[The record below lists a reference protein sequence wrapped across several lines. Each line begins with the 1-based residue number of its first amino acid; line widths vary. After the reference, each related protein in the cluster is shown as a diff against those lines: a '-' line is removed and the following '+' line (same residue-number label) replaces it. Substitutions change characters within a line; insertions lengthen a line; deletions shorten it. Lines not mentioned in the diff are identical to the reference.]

1 MAKRFWGWLDRW
13 WFVLLTAG
21 CIGTFALT
29 FLFFGEESYLTVQD
43 NLDLFVAHF
52 QVMSHSDTWFAQGAQ
67 VPMLGGISRD
77 CLSGEWNLYN
87 ILFAFLPVF
96 PAYMTGYFL
105 KIGIGMG
112 SFVLLA
118 KDIYKEDFAKYRGI
132 AWAAGLCYGILPLFP
147 AYGIAFASVPLAV
160 LILRKIYFG
169 EGKLWYAAL
178 FVYPFLSY
186 FSYFGFFILA
196 YLVCAVV
203 ILSVRDKKFCG
214 RLFGALFVLA
224 AGYVCFEYRLFGQ
237 MLFSDVPTIRET
249 MVESDLGFSEIL
261 KEVWGAFVQP
271 VFHAAS
277 DHAYFVLP
285 VCAATLIWQAAL
297 AIKRRKG
304 MPQSSVA
311 QHDTAQHSAAQ
322 HNAVQHNAVQRNAR
336 DTAEAGSFGKSA
348 LLWTILFIIF
358 NCIIYG
364 IYFWGGFRRLFETI
378 VPPLKGFQF
387 NRTVFFNPFL
397 WYAAFFLALKFLY
410 DRGRVF
416 WRRAAN
422 LLACIGVAVIVMTPA
437 VYNEFYYT
445 AYHQLYRA
453 VKHTDVN
460 MLNFREYFSADL
472 MEQIKADIGYDGE
485 YSAGYGLNP
494 AVLEYSGISTLDGYL
509 GFYPQSYKEEF
520 TKLILPSYERVPEW
534 QTYYG
539 EWGARAYLYA
549 GSGESIYNPYR
560 NQSLEDRHLYLDSE
574 QFVKMGGK
582 YLFSRYE
589 LDNAEELG
597 FSLRGI
603 YSDDDSPYT
612 VYLYEI

>member
-178 FVYPFLSY
+178 FGYPFLSY

-203 ILSVRDKKFCG
+203 ILSVRDKKICG

-249 MVESDLGFSEIL
+249 MVESNLGFSEIL
-261 KEVWGAFVQP
+261 KEIWGAFVQP

-285 VCAATLIWQAAL
+285 VCAAMLIWQAIL
-297 AIKRRKG
+297 AVKRRKA
-304 MPQSSVA
+304 MM
-311 QHDTAQHSAAQ
+311 Q
-322 HNAVQHNAVQRNAR
+322 HNTPIGAQNA
-336 DTAEAGSFGKSA
+336 AEAGSFGKSA

-453 VKHTDVN
+453 VKHTNVN
-460 MLNFREYFSADL
+460 MLNFREYFSTDL

-560 NQSLEDRHLYLDSE
+560 NQLLEDRHLYLDSE

-597 FSLRGI
+597 FFLRGI

>member
-52 QVMSHSDTWFAQGAQ
+52 QVMSHSDTWFAQRAQ

-203 ILSVRDKKFCG
+203 ILSVRDKKICG

-249 MVESDLGFSEIL
+249 MVESNLGFSEIL
-261 KEVWGAFVQP
+261 KEISGAFVQP

-285 VCAATLIWQAAL
+285 VCAAMLIWQAIL
-297 AIKRRKG
+297 AVKRRKA
-304 MPQSSVA
+304 MM
-311 QHDTAQHSAAQ
+311 Q
-322 HNAVQHNAVQRNAR
+322 HNTPIGAQNA
-336 DTAEAGSFGKSA
+336 AEAGSFGKSA
-348 LLWTILFIIF
+348 LWWTILFIIF

-520 TKLILPSYERVPEW
+520 TKLIMPSYERVPEW
-534 QTYYG
+534 QIYYG

-560 NQSLEDRHLYLDSE
+560 NQPLEDRHLYLDSE

-597 FSLRGI
+597 FFLRGI

>member
-52 QVMSHSDTWFAQGAQ
+52 QMMSHSDTWFAQGAQ

-203 ILSVRDKKFCG
+203 ILSVRDKKICG

-224 AGYVCFEYRLFGQ
+224 AGDVCFEYRLFGQ

-249 MVESDLGFSEIL
+249 MVESNLGFSEIL
-261 KEVWGAFVQP
+261 KEIWGAFVQP

-285 VCAATLIWQAAL
+285 VCAAMLIWQAIL
-297 AIKRRKG
+297 AVKRRKA
-304 MPQSSVA
+304 MM
-311 QHDTAQHSAAQ
+311 Q
-322 HNAVQHNAVQRNAR
+322 HNTPIGAQNA
-336 DTAEAGSFGKSA
+336 AEAGSFGKSA
-348 LLWTILFIIF
+348 LWWTILFIIF

-520 TKLILPSYERVPEW
+520 TKLILPSYKRVPEW

-560 NQSLEDRHLYLDSE
+560 NQPLEDRHLYLDSE

-597 FSLRGI
+597 FFLRGI

>member
-105 KIGIGMG
+105 KIGIGIG

-160 LILRKIYFG
+160 LILRKIYFE

-178 FVYPFLSY
+178 FGYPFLSY

-249 MVESDLGFSEIL
+249 MVESNLGFSEIL
-261 KEVWGAFVQP
+261 KEIWGAFVQP

-285 VCAATLIWQAAL
+285 VCTVVLVWQAIL
-297 AIKRRKG
+297 AVKRRKG
-304 MPQSSVA
+304 MM
-311 QHDTAQHSAAQ
+311 Q
-322 HNAVQHNAVQRNAR
+322 HNTPIGAQNA
-336 DTAEAGSFGKSA
+336 AEAGSFGKSA

-597 FSLRGI
+597 FFLRGI

>member
-1 MAKRFWGWLDRW
+1 MAKKFFEWLDRW

-21 CIGTFALT
+21 CIGTFAAV
-29 FLFFGEESYLTVQD
+29 FLIFGEDSYLTVQD

-52 QVMSHSDTWFAQGAQ
+52 QVMSHSDTWFAHGAS

-87 ILFAFLPVF
+87 LLFAFLPVF

-105 KIGIGMG
+105 KIAIGMG

-118 KDIYKEDFAKYRGI
+118 KDIYKEKFLQYRGI

-147 AYGIAFASVPLAV
+147 AYGIAFASIPLAV

-169 EGKLWYAAL
+169 EGRLWYAAL
-178 FVYPFLSY
+178 FAYPFLSY

-196 YLVCAVV
+196 YLVCAAV

-214 RLFGALFVLA
+214 RLFGALFILA

-249 MVESDLGFSEIL
+249 MVESDLGFAEIL
-261 KEVWGAFVQP
+261 KEIWGAFVSP
-271 VFHAAS
+271 VFHAVS

-285 VCAATLIWQAAL
+285 VCIAVLVWQAVL
-297 AIKRRKG
+297 AGKKG
-304 MPQSSVA
+304 GGF
-311 QHDTAQHSAAQ
+311 
-322 HNAVQHNAVQRNAR
+322 R
-336 DTAEAGSFGKSA
+336 KSA
-348 LLWTILFIIF
+348 LLQVILFIAF
-358 NCIIYG
+358 NCLIYG
-364 IYFWGGFRRLFETI
+364 IYFWGGFRRLFETL

-410 DRGRVF
+410 DRGRLF
-416 WRRAAN
+416 WKRTAN
-422 LLACIGVAVIVMTPA
+422 LLACIGAAVIVMTPA
-437 VYNEFYYT
+437 VYNEFYNT
-445 AYHQLYRA
+445 VYHQLYRA
-453 VKHTDVN
+453 VKHTEVN
-460 MLNFREYFSADL
+460 LLNFREYFSEDL
-472 MEQIKADIGYDGE
+472 MEQIKAEIDYNGE

-494 AVLEYSGISTLDGYL
+494 AVLQYSGIATLDGYL

-560 NQSLEDRHLYLDSE
+560 NQPLKDRHLYLDSE

-589 LDNAEELG
+589 LENAKELG
-597 FSLRGI
+597 FFLRGV
-603 YSDDDSPYT
+603 YSEENSPYT
-612 VYLYEI
+612 IYLYEI

>member
-52 QVMSHSDTWFAQGAQ
+52 QVMSHSDTWFAQRAQ

-203 ILSVRDKKFCG
+203 ILSVRDKKICG

-249 MVESDLGFSEIL
+249 MVESNLGFSEIL
-261 KEVWGAFVQP
+261 KEIWGAFVQP

-285 VCAATLIWQAAL
+285 VCAAMLIWQAIL
-297 AIKRRKG
+297 AVKRRKA
-304 MPQSSVA
+304 MM
-311 QHDTAQHSAAQ
+311 Q
-322 HNAVQHNAVQRNAR
+322 HNTPIGAQNA
-336 DTAEAGSFGKSA
+336 AEAGSFGKSA
-348 LLWTILFIIF
+348 LWWTILFIIF

-560 NQSLEDRHLYLDSE
+560 NQPLEDRHLYLDSE

-597 FSLRGI
+597 FFLRGI

>member
-1 MAKRFWGWLDRW
+1 MAKKFFEWLDRW

-21 CIGTFALT
+21 CIGTFAAV
-29 FLFFGEESYLTVQD
+29 FLIFGEDSYLTVQD

-52 QVMSHSDTWFAQGAQ
+52 QVMSHSDTWFAHGAS

-87 ILFAFLPVF
+87 LLFTFLPVF

-105 KIGIGMG
+105 KIAIGMG

-118 KDIYKEDFAKYRGI
+118 KDIYKEKFLQYRGI

-147 AYGIAFASVPLAV
+147 AYGIAFASIPLAV

-169 EGKLWYAAL
+169 EGRLWYAAL
-178 FVYPFLSY
+178 FAYPFLSY

-214 RLFGALFVLA
+214 RLFGALFILA

-249 MVESDLGFSEIL
+249 MVESDLGFAEIL
-261 KEVWGAFVQP
+261 KEIWGAFVSP
-271 VFHAAS
+271 VFHAVS

-285 VCAATLIWQAAL
+285 VCIAVLVWQAVL
-297 AIKRRKG
+297 AGKKG
-304 MPQSSVA
+304 GGF
-311 QHDTAQHSAAQ
+311 
-322 HNAVQHNAVQRNAR
+322 R
-336 DTAEAGSFGKSA
+336 KSA
-348 LLWTILFIIF
+348 LLQVILFIVF
-358 NCIIYG
+358 NCLIYG
-364 IYFWGGFRRLFETI
+364 IYFWGGFRRLFETL

-410 DRGRVF
+410 DRGRLF
-416 WRRAAN
+416 WKRTAN
-422 LLACIGVAVIVMTPA
+422 LLACIGAAVIVMTPA
-437 VYNEFYYT
+437 VYNEFYNT
-445 AYHQLYRA
+445 VYHQLYRA
-453 VKHTDVN
+453 VKHTEVN
-460 MLNFREYFSADL
+460 LLNFREYFSEDL
-472 MEQIKADIGYDGE
+472 MEQIKAEIDYNGE

-494 AVLEYSGISTLDGYL
+494 AVLQYSGIATLDGYL

-560 NQSLEDRHLYLDSE
+560 NQPLKDRHLYLDSE

-589 LDNAEELG
+589 LENAKELG
-597 FSLRGI
+597 FFLRGV
-603 YSDDDSPYT
+603 YSEENSPYT
-612 VYLYEI
+612 IYLYEI

>member
-1 MAKRFWGWLDRW
+1 MAKRFFGWLDRW

-21 CIGTFALT
+21 CIGTFAAV
-29 FLFFGEESYLTVQD
+29 FLIFGEESYLTVQD

-52 QVMSHSDTWFAQGAQ
+52 QVMSHSDTWFAHGAT

-105 KIGIGMG
+105 KIVIGMG

-118 KDIYKEDFAKYRGI
+118 KDIYKEKFAQYRGI

-147 AYGIAFASVPLAV
+147 AYGIAFASIPLAV

-196 YLVCAVV
+196 YLVCAVI

-214 RLFGALFVLA
+214 RLLAALFVLA

-249 MVESDLGFSEIL
+249 MVESDLGFGQIVKEI
-261 KEVWGAFVQP
+261 WGAFVQP

-285 VCAATLIWQAAL
+285 LCAAVLVWQAVL
-297 AIKRRKG
+297 AVRKQKG
-304 MPQSSVA
+304 AAADGDRKEA
-311 QHDTAQHSAAQ
+311 QKFH
-322 HNAVQHNAVQRNAR
+322 
-336 DTAEAGSFGKSA
+336 KSA
-348 LLWTILFIIF
+348 LLWVILLIVF
-358 NCIIYG
+358 NCLIYG
-364 IYFWGGFRRLFETI
+364 IYFWGDFRRLFETI

-410 DRGRVF
+410 DRGRLF
-416 WRRAAN
+416 WRRMAN
-422 LLACIGVAVIVMTPA
+422 LLACAGVAVIVVTPA

-445 AYHQLYRA
+445 VYHQLYRA

-460 MLNFREYFSADL
+460 MLNFREYFSEEL
-472 MEQIKADIGYDGE
+472 MEEIKADIDYDGE
-485 YSAGYGLNP
+485 YAAGYGLNP
-494 AVLEYSGISTLDGYL
+494 AVLQYSGIATLDGYL
-509 GFYPQSYKEEF
+509 GFYPQSYKEDF
-520 TKLILPSYERVPEW
+520 TRLILPSYERVPEW

-539 EWGARAYLYA
+539 EWGARAYLFA

-560 NQSLEDRHLYLDSE
+560 NQPLEDRHLYLDSE

-597 FSLRGI
+597 FSLRGV
-603 YSDDDSPYT
+603 YEAESSPYT
-612 VYLYEI
+612 IYLYEI

>member
-21 CIGTFALT
+21 GIGTFALT

-118 KDIYKEDFAKYRGI
+118 KNIYKEDFAKYRGI

-203 ILSVRDKKFCG
+203 ILSVRDKKICG

-249 MVESDLGFSEIL
+249 MVESNLGFSEIL
-261 KEVWGAFVQP
+261 KEIWGAFVQP

-285 VCAATLIWQAAL
+285 VCAAVLVWQAIL
-297 AIKRRKG
+297 AVKRRKG
-304 MPQSSVA
+304 MM
-311 QHDTAQHSAAQ
+311 Q
-322 HNAVQHNAVQRNAR
+322 HNTPIGAQNA
-336 DTAEAGSFGKSA
+336 AEAGSFGKSA

-410 DRGRVF
+410 ERGRVF

-560 NQSLEDRHLYLDSE
+560 NQPLEDRHLYLDSE

-597 FSLRGI
+597 FFLRGI

>member
-1 MAKRFWGWLDRW
+1 MAKRFGGWLDRW

-105 KIGIGMG
+105 KIGIGIG

-203 ILSVRDKKFCG
+203 ILSVRDKKICG

-249 MVESDLGFSEIL
+249 MVESNLGFSEIL
-261 KEVWGAFVQP
+261 KEIGGAFVQP

-285 VCAATLIWQAAL
+285 VCTVVLVWQAIL
-297 AIKRRKG
+297 AVKRRKG
-304 MPQSSVA
+304 MM
-311 QHDTAQHSAAQ
+311 Q
-322 HNAVQHNAVQRNAR
+322 HNTPIGAQNA
-336 DTAEAGSFGKSA
+336 AEAGSFGKSA

-560 NQSLEDRHLYLDSE
+560 NQPLEDRHLYLDSE

-597 FSLRGI
+597 FFLRGI

>member
-105 KIGIGMG
+105 KIGIGIG

-178 FVYPFLSY
+178 FGYPFLSY

-203 ILSVRDKKFCG
+203 ILSVRDKKICG

-249 MVESDLGFSEIL
+249 MVESNLGFSEIL
-261 KEVWGAFVQP
+261 KEIWGAFVQP

-285 VCAATLIWQAAL
+285 VCTVVLVWQAIL
-297 AIKRRKG
+297 AVKRRKG
-304 MPQSSVA
+304 MM
-311 QHDTAQHSAAQ
+311 Q
-322 HNAVQHNAVQRNAR
+322 HNTPIGAQNA
-336 DTAEAGSFGKSA
+336 AEAGSFGKSA

-560 NQSLEDRHLYLDSE
+560 NQLLEDRHLYLDSE

-597 FSLRGI
+597 FFLRGI

>member
-87 ILFAFLPVF
+87 ILFAFFPVF

-105 KIGIGMG
+105 KIGIGIG

-132 AWAAGLCYGILPLFP
+132 AWASGLCYGILPLFP

-178 FVYPFLSY
+178 FGYPFLSY

-249 MVESDLGFSEIL
+249 MVESNLGFSEIL
-261 KEVWGAFVQP
+261 KEIWGAFVQP

-285 VCAATLIWQAAL
+285 VCTVVLVWQAIL
-297 AIKRRKG
+297 AVKRRKG
-304 MPQSSVA
+304 MM
-311 QHDTAQHSAAQ
+311 Q
-322 HNAVQHNAVQRNAR
+322 HNTPIGAQNA
-336 DTAEAGSFGKSA
+336 AEAGSFGKSA

-597 FSLRGI
+597 FFLRGI

>member
-178 FVYPFLSY
+178 FGYPFLSY

-203 ILSVRDKKFCG
+203 ILSVRDKKICG

-249 MVESDLGFSEIL
+249 MVESNLGFLEIL
-261 KEVWGAFVQP
+261 KEIWGAFVQP

-285 VCAATLIWQAAL
+285 VCTVVLVWQAIL
-297 AIKRRKG
+297 AVKRRKG
-304 MPQSSVA
+304 MM
-311 QHDTAQHSAAQ
+311 Q
-322 HNAVQHNAVQRNAR
+322 HNTPIGAQNA
-336 DTAEAGSFGKSA
+336 AEAGSFGKSA

-422 LLACIGVAVIVMTPA
+422 LLACIGVAVIIMTPA

-560 NQSLEDRHLYLDSE
+560 NQLLEDRHLYLDSE

-597 FSLRGI
+597 FFLRGI

>member
-105 KIGIGMG
+105 KIGIGIG

-178 FVYPFLSY
+178 FGYPFLSY

-249 MVESDLGFSEIL
+249 MVESNLGFSEIL
-261 KEVWGAFVQP
+261 KEIWGAFVQP

-285 VCAATLIWQAAL
+285 VCTVVLVWQAIL
-297 AIKRRKG
+297 AVKRRKG
-304 MPQSSVA
+304 MM
-311 QHDTAQHSAAQ
+311 Q
-322 HNAVQHNAVQRNAR
+322 HNTPIGAQNA
-336 DTAEAGSFGKSA
+336 AEAGSFGKSA

-560 NQSLEDRHLYLDSE
+560 NQLLEDRHLYLDSE

-597 FSLRGI
+597 FFLRGI

>member
-105 KIGIGMG
+105 KIGIGIG

-160 LILRKIYFG
+160 LILRKIYFE

-178 FVYPFLSY
+178 FGYPFLSY

-249 MVESDLGFSEIL
+249 MVESNLGFSEIL
-261 KEVWGAFVQP
+261 KEIWGAFVQP

-285 VCAATLIWQAAL
+285 VCTVVLVWQAIL
-297 AIKRRKG
+297 AVKRRKG
-304 MPQSSVA
+304 MM
-311 QHDTAQHSAAQ
+311 Q
-322 HNAVQHNAVQRNAR
+322 HNTPIGAQNA
-336 DTAEAGSFGKSA
+336 AEAGSFGKSA

-410 DRGRVF
+410 ERGRVF

-560 NQSLEDRHLYLDSE
+560 NQPLEDRHLYLDSE

-597 FSLRGI
+597 FFLRGI

>member
-105 KIGIGMG
+105 KIGIGIG

-178 FVYPFLSY
+178 FGYPFLSY

-203 ILSVRDKKFCG
+203 ILSVRDKKICG

-249 MVESDLGFSEIL
+249 MVESNLGFSEIL
-261 KEVWGAFVQP
+261 KEIWGAFVQP

-285 VCAATLIWQAAL
+285 VCTAVLIWQAIL
-297 AIKRRKG
+297 AVKRRKG
-304 MPQSSVA
+304 MM
-311 QHDTAQHSAAQ
+311 Q
-322 HNAVQHNAVQRNAR
+322 HNTPIGAQNAV
-336 DTAEAGSFGKSA
+336 EAGSFGKSA

-445 AYHQLYRA
+445 VYHQLYRA

-560 NQSLEDRHLYLDSE
+560 NQPLEDRHLYLDSE

-597 FSLRGI
+597 FFLRGI

>member
-52 QVMSHSDTWFAQGAQ
+52 QVMSHSDTWFAQRAQ

-96 PAYMTGYFL
+96 PAYLTGYFL

-214 RLFGALFVLA
+214 QLFGALFVLA

-249 MVESDLGFSEIL
+249 MVESNLGFSEIL
-261 KEVWGAFVQP
+261 KEIGGAFVQP

-285 VCAATLIWQAAL
+285 VCAAMLIWQAIL
-297 AIKRRKG
+297 AVKRRKG
-304 MPQSSVA
+304 MMQQNTPIGA
-311 QHDTAQHSAAQ
+311 Q
-322 HNAVQHNAVQRNAR
+322 NAV
-336 DTAEAGSFGKSA
+336 EAGSFGKSA

-560 NQSLEDRHLYLDSE
+560 NQPLEDRHLYLDSE

-597 FSLRGI
+597 FFLRGI

>member
-1 MAKRFWGWLDRW
+1 MAKRFFGWLDRW

-21 CIGTFALT
+21 CIGTFAAV
-29 FLFFGEESYLTVQD
+29 FLIFGGESYLTVQD

-52 QVMSHSDTWFAQGAQ
+52 QVMSHSDTWFAHGAT

-105 KIGIGMG
+105 KIVIGMG

-118 KDIYKEDFAKYRGI
+118 KDIYKEKFAQYRGI

-147 AYGIAFASVPLAV
+147 AYGIAFASIPLAV

-196 YLVCAVV
+196 YLVCAVI

-214 RLFGALFVLA
+214 RLLAALFVLA

-249 MVESDLGFSEIL
+249 MVESDLGFGQIVKEI
-261 KEVWGAFVQP
+261 WGAFVQP

-285 VCAATLIWQAAL
+285 LCAAVLVWQAVL
-297 AIKRRKG
+297 AVRKQKG
-304 MPQSSVA
+304 AAADGDRKEA
-311 QHDTAQHSAAQ
+311 QKFH
-322 HNAVQHNAVQRNAR
+322 
-336 DTAEAGSFGKSA
+336 KSA
-348 LLWTILFIIF
+348 LLWVLLLIVF
-358 NCIIYG
+358 NCLIYG
-364 IYFWGGFRRLFETI
+364 IYFWGDFRRLFETV

-410 DRGRVF
+410 DRGRLF
-416 WRRAAN
+416 WRRMAN
-422 LLACIGVAVIVMTPA
+422 LLACVGVAVIVVTPA

-445 AYHQLYRA
+445 VYHQLYRA

-460 MLNFREYFSADL
+460 MLNFREYFSEEL
-472 MEQIKADIGYDGE
+472 MEEIKADIDYDGE
-485 YSAGYGLNP
+485 YAAGYGLNP
-494 AVLEYSGISTLDGYL
+494 AVLQYSGIATLDGYL
-509 GFYPQSYKEEF
+509 GFYPQSYKEDF
-520 TKLILPSYERVPEW
+520 TRLILPSYERVPEW

-539 EWGARAYLYA
+539 EWGARAYLFA

-560 NQSLEDRHLYLDSE
+560 NQPLEDRHLYLDSE

-597 FSLRGI
+597 FSLRGV
-603 YSDDDSPYT
+603 YGAESSPYT
-612 VYLYEI
+612 IYLYEI

>member
-203 ILSVRDKKFCG
+203 ILSVRDKKICG

-249 MVESDLGFSEIL
+249 MVESNLGFSEIL
-261 KEVWGAFVQP
+261 KEIWGAFVQP

-285 VCAATLIWQAAL
+285 VCAAMLIWQAIL
-297 AIKRRKG
+297 AVKRRKA
-304 MPQSSVA
+304 MM
-311 QHDTAQHSAAQ
+311 Q
-322 HNAVQHNAVQRNAR
+322 HNTPIGAQNA
-336 DTAEAGSFGKSA
+336 AEAGSFGKSA

-364 IYFWGGFRRLFETI
+364 TYFWGGFRRLFETI

-453 VKHTDVN
+453 AKHTDVN

-560 NQSLEDRHLYLDSE
+560 NQPLEDRHLYLDSE

-597 FSLRGI
+597 FFLRGI

>member
-1 MAKRFWGWLDRW
+1 MMQHN
-13 WFVLLTAG
+13 TP
-21 CIGTFALT
+21 I
-29 FLFFGEESYLTVQD
+29 
-43 NLDLFVAHF
+43 
-52 QVMSHSDTWFAQGAQ
+52 GAQ
-67 VPMLGGISRD
+67 
-77 CLSGEWNLYN
+77 
-87 ILFAFLPVF
+87 
-96 PAYMTGYFL
+96 
-105 KIGIGMG
+105 
-112 SFVLLA
+112 
-118 KDIYKEDFAKYRGI
+118 
-132 AWAAGLCYGILPLFP
+132 
-147 AYGIAFASVPLAV
+147 
-160 LILRKIYFG
+160 
-169 EGKLWYAAL
+169 
-178 FVYPFLSY
+178 
-186 FSYFGFFILA
+186 
-196 YLVCAVV
+196 
-203 ILSVRDKKFCG
+203 
-214 RLFGALFVLA
+214 
-224 AGYVCFEYRLFGQ
+224 
-237 MLFSDVPTIRET
+237 
-249 MVESDLGFSEIL
+249 
-261 KEVWGAFVQP
+261 
-271 VFHAAS
+271 
-277 DHAYFVLP
+277 
-285 VCAATLIWQAAL
+285 
-297 AIKRRKG
+297 
-304 MPQSSVA
+304 
-311 QHDTAQHSAAQ
+311 
-322 HNAVQHNAVQRNAR
+322 NA
-336 DTAEAGSFGKSA
+336 AEAGSFGKSA

-453 VKHTDVN
+453 VKHTNVN
-460 MLNFREYFSADL
+460 MLNFREYFSTDL

-560 NQSLEDRHLYLDSE
+560 NQLLEDRHLYLDSE

-597 FSLRGI
+597 FFLRGI

>member
-29 FLFFGEESYLTVQD
+29 FLFFGEKSYLTVQD

-105 KIGIGMG
+105 KIGIGIG

-178 FVYPFLSY
+178 FGYPFLSY

-249 MVESDLGFSEIL
+249 MVESNLGFSEIL
-261 KEVWGAFVQP
+261 KEIWGAFVQP

-285 VCAATLIWQAAL
+285 VCTVVLVWQAIL
-297 AIKRRKG
+297 AVKRRKG
-304 MPQSSVA
+304 MM
-311 QHDTAQHSAAQ
+311 Q
-322 HNAVQHNAVQRNAR
+322 HNTPIGAQNA
-336 DTAEAGSFGKSA
+336 AEAGSFGKSA

-597 FSLRGI
+597 FFLRGI

>member
-1 MAKRFWGWLDRW
+1 MAKRFFGWLDRW

-21 CIGTFALT
+21 CIGTFAAV
-29 FLFFGEESYLTVQD
+29 FLIFGEESYLTVQD

-52 QVMSHSDTWFAQGAQ
+52 QVMSHSDTWFAHGAT

-96 PAYMTGYFL
+96 PAYMAGYFL
-105 KIGIGMG
+105 KIVIGMG

-118 KDIYKEDFAKYRGI
+118 KDIYKEKFAQYRGI

-147 AYGIAFASVPLAV
+147 AYGIAFASIPLAV

-196 YLVCAVV
+196 YLVCAVI

-214 RLFGALFVLA
+214 RLLAALFVLA

-237 MLFSDVPTIRET
+237 MFSDVPTIRET
-249 MVESDLGFSEIL
+249 MVESDLGFGQIVKEI
-261 KEVWGAFVQP
+261 WGAFVQP

-285 VCAATLIWQAAL
+285 LCAAVLVWQAVL
-297 AIKRRKG
+297 AVRKQKG
-304 MPQSSVA
+304 AAADGDRKEA
-311 QHDTAQHSAAQ
+311 QKFH
-322 HNAVQHNAVQRNAR
+322 
-336 DTAEAGSFGKSA
+336 KSA
-348 LLWTILFIIF
+348 LLWVLLLIVF
-358 NCIIYG
+358 NCLIYG
-364 IYFWGGFRRLFETI
+364 IYFWGDFRRLFETL

-410 DRGRVF
+410 DRGRLF
-416 WRRAAN
+416 WRRMAN
-422 LLACIGVAVIVMTPA
+422 LLACVGVAVIVVTPA

-445 AYHQLYRA
+445 VYHQLYRA

-460 MLNFREYFSADL
+460 MLNFREYFSEEL
-472 MEQIKADIGYDGE
+472 MEEIKADIDYDGE
-485 YSAGYGLNP
+485 YAAGYGLNP
-494 AVLEYSGISTLDGYL
+494 AVLQYSGIATLDGYL
-509 GFYPQSYKEEF
+509 GFYPQSYKEDF
-520 TKLILPSYERVPEW
+520 TRLILPSYERVPEW

-539 EWGARAYLYA
+539 EWGARAYLFA

-560 NQSLEDRHLYLDSE
+560 NQPLEDRHLYLDSE

-597 FSLRGI
+597 FSLRGV
-603 YSDDDSPYT
+603 YGAESSPYT
-612 VYLYEI
+612 IYLYEI

>member
-105 KIGIGMG
+105 KIGIGIG

-178 FVYPFLSY
+178 FGYPFLSY

-203 ILSVRDKKFCG
+203 ILSVRDKKICG

-249 MVESDLGFSEIL
+249 MVESNLGFSEIL

-285 VCAATLIWQAAL
+285 VCAAVLVWQAIL
-297 AIKRRKG
+297 AVKRRKG
-304 MPQSSVA
+304 MM
-311 QHDTAQHSAAQ
+311 Q
-322 HNAVQHNAVQRNAR
+322 HNTPIGAQNA
-336 DTAEAGSFGKSA
+336 AETGSFGKSA

-364 IYFWGGFRRLFETI
+364 IYFWGGFRRLFEMI

-549 GSGESIYNPYR
+549 GSGEGIYNPYR
-560 NQSLEDRHLYLDSE
+560 NQLLEDRHLYLDSE

-597 FSLRGI
+597 FFLRGI

>member
-1 MAKRFWGWLDRW
+1 MARQVVVCAPDSR
-13 WFVLLTAG
+13 VHRHICAH
-21 CIGTFALT
+21 ISV
-29 FLFFGEESYLTVQD
+29 FGEESYLTVQD

-249 MVESDLGFSEIL
+249 MVESNLGFSEIL
-261 KEVWGAFVQP
+261 KEIWGAFVQP

-285 VCAATLIWQAAL
+285 VCTVVLVWQAIL
-297 AIKRRKG
+297 AVKRRKG
-304 MPQSSVA
+304 MM
-311 QHDTAQHSAAQ
+311 Q
-322 HNAVQHNAVQRNAR
+322 HNTPIGAQNA
-336 DTAEAGSFGKSA
+336 AEAGSFGKSA

-560 NQSLEDRHLYLDSE
+560 NQPLEDRHLYLDSE

-597 FSLRGI
+597 FFLRGI

>member
-1 MAKRFWGWLDRW
+1 MAKKFFEWLDRW

-21 CIGTFALT
+21 CIGTFAAV
-29 FLFFGEESYLTVQD
+29 FLIFGEDSYLTVQD

-52 QVMSHSDTWFAQGAQ
+52 QVMSHSDTWFAHGAS

-87 ILFAFLPVF
+87 LLFTFLPVF

-105 KIGIGMG
+105 KIAIGMG

-118 KDIYKEDFAKYRGI
+118 KDIYKEKFLQYRGI

-147 AYGIAFASVPLAV
+147 AYGIAFASIPLAV

-169 EGKLWYAAL
+169 EGRLWYAAL
-178 FVYPFLSY
+178 FAYPFLSY

-214 RLFGALFVLA
+214 RLFGALFILA

-249 MVESDLGFSEIL
+249 MVESDLGFAEIL
-261 KEVWGAFVQP
+261 KEIWGAFVSP
-271 VFHAAS
+271 VFHAVS

-285 VCAATLIWQAAL
+285 VCIAVLVWQAVL
-297 AIKRRKG
+297 AGKKG
-304 MPQSSVA
+304 GGF
-311 QHDTAQHSAAQ
+311 
-322 HNAVQHNAVQRNAR
+322 R
-336 DTAEAGSFGKSA
+336 KSA
-348 LLWTILFIIF
+348 LLQVILFIVF
-358 NCIIYG
+358 NCLIYG
-364 IYFWGGFRRLFETI
+364 IYFWGGFRRLFETL

-410 DRGRVF
+410 DRGRLF
-416 WRRAAN
+416 WKRTAN
-422 LLACIGVAVIVMTPA
+422 LLACVGAAVIVMTPA
-437 VYNEFYYT
+437 VYNEFYNT
-445 AYHQLYRA
+445 VYHQLYRA
-453 VKHTDVN
+453 VKHTEVN
-460 MLNFREYFSADL
+460 LLNFREYFSEDL
-472 MEQIKADIGYDGE
+472 MEQIKAEIDYNGE

-494 AVLEYSGISTLDGYL
+494 AVLQYSGIATLDGYL

-560 NQSLEDRHLYLDSE
+560 NQPLKDRHLYLDSE

-589 LDNAEELG
+589 LENAKELG
-597 FSLRGI
+597 FFLRGV
-603 YSDDDSPYT
+603 YSEENSPYT
-612 VYLYEI
+612 IYLYEI

>member
-1 MAKRFWGWLDRW
+1 MAKRFGGWLDRW

-203 ILSVRDKKFCG
+203 ILSVRDKKICG

-249 MVESDLGFSEIL
+249 MVESNLGFSEIL
-261 KEVWGAFVQP
+261 KEIWGAFVQP

-285 VCAATLIWQAAL
+285 VCTVVLVWQAIL
-297 AIKRRKG
+297 AVKRRKG
-304 MPQSSVA
+304 MM
-311 QHDTAQHSAAQ
+311 Q
-322 HNAVQHNAVQRNAR
+322 HNTPIGAQNA
-336 DTAEAGSFGKSA
+336 AEAGSFGKSA

-560 NQSLEDRHLYLDSE
+560 NQPLEDRHLYLDSE

-597 FSLRGI
+597 FFLRGI